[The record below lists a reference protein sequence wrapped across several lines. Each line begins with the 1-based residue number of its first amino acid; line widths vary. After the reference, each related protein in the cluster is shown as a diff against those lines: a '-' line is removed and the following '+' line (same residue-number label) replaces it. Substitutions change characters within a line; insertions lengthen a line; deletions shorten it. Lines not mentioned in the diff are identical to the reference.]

1 MIRTSASFGEVP
13 EGAFKAR
20 CIVHIARSTL
30 CVALTFVVILEVL
43 VRSMRGRSV
52 AKLVVAPGE
61 KERRVIID
69 ESMNGF
75 WPL

>member
-1 MIRTSASFGEVP
+1 M
-13 EGAFKAR
+13 
-20 CIVHIARSTL
+20 HIARSTL
-30 CVALTFVVILEVL
+30 CVTFTFVVILEVL

-61 KERRVIID
+61 KERREIID